1 MLQSKKYSYV
11 TLFQVKSDAL
21 KVVNNTN
28 TIENNPGSNHTLLTE
43 CFTNGKYSL
52 PVTAFTSDQSSY
64 IKANEYATLNRKA
77 RRIKMIKKC

>member
-21 KVVNNTN
+21 EVVNNTN
-28 TIENNPGSNHTLLTE
+28 TIENNTGSNHTLLTE

-64 IKANEYATLNRKA
+64 IKANEYTTSN
-77 RRIKMIKKC
+77 